1 MGNEQSLV
9 LLVVLTLTDCPVTC
23 NALLTDE
30 QNIVLEL
37 CTSCLVLEHH
47 AAASQALSI
56 LTKLVTYCHMENMS
70 PPTAYLDQINLHMES
85 LIYTSLINVKLGK
98 ELKQY
103 LKCGVN
109 LSAHNREFGEKFV
122 EIIGELLTSS
132 FGSFTISAIATREPN
147 FIHFVLLHSSLSGK
161 TFAFVVRDIGR
172 TLFAI
177 HNAQI

>member
-1 MGNEQSLV
+1 MLTFANAILSNHFSDLGNEQSLV

-30 QNIVLEL
+30 QGIVLEL

-56 LTKLVTYCHMENMS
+56 LTKLVTYCYMENMT
-70 PPTAYLDQINLHMES
+70 PPKTYLEQINLHAES

-103 LKCGVN
+103 LKSGVS
-109 LSAHNREFGEKFV
+109 LSAHNREFGEKFA
-122 EIIGELLTSS
+122 ETISELLTSS
-132 FGSFTISAIATREPN
+132 FGTFSPSLFRRGHIRNDILILFQ
-147 FIHFVLLHSSLSGK
+147 FIRQS
-161 TFAFVVRDIGR
+161 I
-172 TLFAI
+172 
-177 HNAQI
+177 

>member
-30 QNIVLEL
+30 QGIVLEL

-56 LTKLVTYCHMENMS
+56 LTKLVTYCYMENMT
-70 PPTAYLDQINLHMES
+70 PPKAYLEQINLHAES

-103 LKCGVN
+103 LKSGVS
-109 LSAHNREFGEKFV
+109 LSAHNREFGEKFA
-122 EIIGELLTSS
+122 ETISELLTSS
-132 FGSFTISAIATREPN
+132 FGMFSTSLFCHGHIEDDKCIFFQ
-147 FIHFVLLHSSLSGK
+147 FIRQS
-161 TFAFVVRDIGR
+161 I
-172 TLFAI
+172 
-177 HNAQI
+177 